1 MSVPPIIR
9 FAMLLSVSA
18 ACLAPGAQA
27 TDSAPTA
34 PATGFDFAT
43 LERTAQ
49 SLAQAAFVPD
59 RGMPGERLEHIHTYL
74 QYRSISHD
82 IKPSLWRGEG
92 LPFHLQLFHRGCL
105 PNDRVLINV
114 LEKGKAQRLP
124 FSVDLFDHGENRF
137 RRASRP
143 T

>member
-92 LPFHLQLFHRGCL
+92 YLSICSCFTAVACPMI
-105 PNDRVLINV
+105 VLINV

-124 FSVDLFDHGENRF
+124 FSVDLFDYGENRF